1 MEAEERGVATAR
13 ARLADRRSEHVSR
26 LVAHEVRNALAGIGG
41 ALEVV
46 RKRLTPEQALERD
59 ACLAMQQRLRRLDE
73 LMDDLIGPAA
83 PGEPRRERVALADV
97 ARTSAAVIGAERGR
111 RTGWIEVRAQDEL
124 AVTGDREQLELLL
137 HSMLSAAL
145 AALGAENGPL
155 VLTVVRRGTQAV
167 IEATAPRP
175 GAGPN
180 PWSRARLPLAL
191 ARRLISQHEP
201 ASLQPVGEDRLRLQL
216 PLV

>member
-1 MEAEERGVATAR
+1 MDGEERGVATAR

-73 LMDDLIGPAA
+73 LMDDLIGPTA
-83 PGEPRRERVALADV
+83 PGEPRRERVVLAEV
-97 ARTSAAVIGAERGR
+97 ARTSAAVLGAERGR
-111 RTGWIEVRAQDEL
+111 PADWIEVRAQDEL
-124 AVTGDREQLELLL
+124 AVMGDREQLELLL
-137 HSMLSAAL
+137 HTMLCAEQAAV
-145 AALGAENGPL
+145 GADNGPL

-167 IEATAPRP
+167 LEATAPRP
-175 GAGPN
+175 GTGPN

-191 ARRLISQHEP
+191 GRRLLAQYEP
-201 ASLQPVGEDRLRLQL
+201 SSLQPVGDDRVRLQL
-216 PLV
+216 PLA